1 MTAPG
6 PECVKTASKTDGV
19 CFRRGVENSLEIL
32 GMVREGFLLLGQKMI
47 SHVFIGVNDFNRALV
62 FYQGVMHVLGLDLK
76 FTDLERPWA
85 GWKHP
90 DTARPLFVV
99 GKPFDGESAAL
110 GNGQMIAL
118 LAPNRQ
124 IVDNAHALAL
134 ALDGTC
140 EGAPGLRPEYHP
152 NFYGAYFRDP
162 EGNKLCV
169 CCHDPE

>member
-1 MTAPG
+1 
-6 PECVKTASKTDGV
+6 
-19 CFRRGVENSLEIL
+19 
-32 GMVREGFLLLGQKMI
+32 MI

-62 FYQGVMHVLGLDLK
+62 FYQGVMEILGLDLK
-76 FTDLERPWA
+76 FTDFERSWA

-99 GKPFDGESAAL
+99 GKPFDSQSATL

-124 IVDNAHALAL
+124 IVRNAHALAL
-134 ALDGTC
+134 VLDGTC
-140 EGAPGLRPEYHP
+140 EGTPGLRPEYHP

>member
-1 MTAPG
+1 
-6 PECVKTASKTDGV
+6 
-19 CFRRGVENSLEIL
+19 
-32 GMVREGFLLLGQKMI
+32 MI

-62 FYQGVMHVLGLDLK
+62 FYQGVMEILGLDLK
-76 FTDLERPWA
+76 FTDFERPWA

-90 DTARPLFVV
+90 HTARPLFVV
-99 GKPFDGESAAL
+99 GKPFDSQSATL

-124 IVDNAHALAL
+124 IVRNAHALAL
-134 ALDGTC
+134 VLDGTC
-140 EGAPGLRPEYHP
+140 EGTPGLRPEYHP

-169 CCHDPE
+169 CCHDPNSSSVGSIFLADLVSKHCRETKSNVCSWPISASPEGPQTQSCLS

>member
-1 MTAPG
+1 
-6 PECVKTASKTDGV
+6 
-19 CFRRGVENSLEIL
+19 
-32 GMVREGFLLLGQKMI
+32 MI

-62 FYQGVMHVLGLDLK
+62 FYQGVMQILGLDLK

-99 GKPFDGESAAL
+99 GKPFDGEFATP

-124 IVDNAHALAL
+124 IVHNAHALAL
-134 ALDGTC
+134 VLDGTC

-169 CCHDPE
+169 CCHDPNSSSVGSIFG

>member
-1 MTAPG
+1 
-6 PECVKTASKTDGV
+6 
-19 CFRRGVENSLEIL
+19 
-32 GMVREGFLLLGQKMI
+32 MI

-62 FYQGVMHVLGLDLK
+62 FYQGVMEILGLDLK
-76 FTDLERPWA
+76 FTDFERPWA

-90 DTARPLFVV
+90 HTARPLFVV
-99 GKPFDGESAAL
+99 GKPFDSQSATL

-124 IVDNAHALAL
+124 IVRNAHALAL
-134 ALDGTC
+134 VLDGTC
-140 EGAPGLRPEYHP
+140 EGTPGLRPEYHP
-152 NFYGAYFRDP
+152 DFYGAYFRDP